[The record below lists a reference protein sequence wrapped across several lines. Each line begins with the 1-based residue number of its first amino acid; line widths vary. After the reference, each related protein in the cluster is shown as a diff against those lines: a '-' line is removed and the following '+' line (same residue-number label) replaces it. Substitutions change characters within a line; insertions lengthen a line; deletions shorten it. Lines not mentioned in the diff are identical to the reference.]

1 MTINAQSRF
10 AEKMTLEN
18 IYTHVHS
25 KYLKVYQMKGCS
37 QINSQEINQTLS
49 GKDGVYTIMSTLPKA
64 CGGLEYDESKND

>member
-1 MTINAQSRF
+1 MRSRKVSSCLLYEKGQKSIILTGAKMTINAQSRF

-37 QINSQEINQTLS
+37 QINSQEIN
-49 GKDGVYTIMSTLPKA
+49 
-64 CGGLEYDESKND
+64 